1 MPQSIHRIEIQSQLE
16 NLPGARLFVRK
27 FCKSSTCL
35 ELAEEGLWQLE
46 LAVHEVA
53 TNIIRHA
60 YENRTDQRILIE
72 MQTSKERIMVH
83 LNHWGKPFIQ
93 LESAPKPVVDG
104 LAKGGFGLY
113 LIERCVDQVT
123 YECTPNGKNII
134 SLLKY
139 RTRVTPPQG
148 PPGRPFKQK
157 GAF

>member
-27 FCKSSTCL
+27 FCQKDPCQR
-35 ELAEEGLWQLE
+35 LAGEDLWQLE
-46 LAVHEVA
+46 LAVHEAA

-60 YENRTDQRILIE
+60 YGNRTDQRILIE
-72 MQTSKERIMVH
+72 IEAFEERLMVH
-83 LNHWGKPFIQ
+83 LNHWGKPFVQ
-93 LESAPKPVVDG
+93 RGSVSPPVLDG
-104 LAKGGFGLY
+104 TSKSGFGLY
-113 LIERCVDQVT
+113 LIERCVDRVR
-123 YECTPNGKNII
+123 YECTPTGKNII

-157 GAF
+157 GDF